1 MPTANLWA
9 ISFLSFA
16 VTFALCYVF
25 IRFHH
30 LHSIGAKA
38 DKRRH
43 NERPVPLLGGAGILG
58 GFAAG
63 CLALHVLDID
73 GGNSIRLF
81 YAFASI
87 ALAVAL
93 GLVDDANELRA
104 RWKFLGHNLVALLLV
119 LSVQGLETPPDRVF
133 GQGSAAAYA
142 LKWFW
147 CLGLLNSMNLIDGLD
162 ELSSGVGL
170 LVLGFVTLLGA
181 GDAPFRAPLLF
192 VAIPAVLGF
201 YLWNRH
207 PARIYLGEA
216 GAQAVAVFL
225 FLGTMTFSHS
235 ASPGLDIVALFFAL
249 GVPILDTLLAI
260 LRRFSRGTGL
270 MVADREH
277 LHHRFGRLG
286 LSHPNI
292 SRFLHFLTLYLCGV
306 AYCFLQLETLSVA
319 ALSLALAGLG
329 INLFLLNLAEKKL
342 YSYLANFASHMLRVI
357 DNGGADPLSLQLRRR
372 SLEEAGLAHVAFR
385 VNLSH
390 CVGNL
395 LERSPGRIQSFYG
408 KLGDAL
414 RGENEGREVHFE
426 SSRSVIVL
434 QRLLPGGL
442 EPGRIAFELRAE
454 LERFEQRERID
465 LGLHLAQSIRRLP
478 AGEVPA
484 PAGEARADIRSA

>member
-1 MPTANLWA
+1 MQATMENLWA
-9 ISFLSFA
+9 ISFFSFA
-16 VTFALCYVF
+16 VTFVLCFAF

-30 LHSIGAKA
+30 VHSIGAKA

-43 NERPVPLLGGAGILG
+43 NERAVPLLGGAGIMG

-63 CLALHVLDID
+63 TLALHLLVLD

-81 YAFASI
+81 YAFSAI
-87 ALAVAL
+87 GLAVAL
-93 GLVDDANELRA
+93 GLLDDKHELRA

-119 LSVQGLETPPDRVF
+119 LSVDGLATPPDRIF
-133 GQGSAAAYA
+133 GQGSLAAYA

-147 CLGLLNSMNLIDGLD
+147 CLGILNSMNLIDGLD
-162 ELSSGVGL
+162 ELASGVGL
-170 LVLGFVTLLGA
+170 LVLAFVVTLGPA
-181 GDAPFRAPLLF
+181 DAPFRSTLFF
-192 VAIPAVLGF
+192 VAVPSILGF
-201 YLWNRH
+201 YFWNRH

-225 FLGTMTFSHS
+225 FLGTMSFQHS
-235 ASPGLDIVALFFAL
+235 ASAGIDLVALLFAL

-260 LRRFSRGTGL
+260 VRRFSRGTGL

-286 LSHPNI
+286 LSHAGT
-292 SRFLHFLTLYLCGV
+292 SRFLHFLTLYLCGI
-306 AYCFLQLETLSVA
+306 AYCFLQLEALSVGT
-319 ALSLALAGLG
+319 LALALSGLG

-342 YSYLANFASHMLRVI
+342 YAYLASFASHMLRVL
-357 DNGGADPLSLQLRRR
+357 DTGGADPLSLQLRRR
-372 SLEEAGLAHVAFR
+372 SLADAGLAHVAFR
-385 VNLSH
+385 VDLSH

-408 KLGDAL
+408 KLGDAI
-414 RGENEGREVHFE
+414 RGNADGREIHFE

-434 QRLLPGGL
+434 QRLQPGHDD
-442 EPGRIAFELRAE
+442 PARIAFELRAE

-465 LGLHLAQSIRRLP
+465 LGLHLANSIRLL
-478 AGEVPA
+478 ASEESIA
-484 PAGEARADIRSA
+484 A